1 MKRYSVVLKNLC
13 RLHRC
18 PRHLRRGDPPAGV
31 HLHRGNPGA
40 EQVGSEA
47 ASLLRDQPVPELSG
61 LTKRSG
67 VGPGPDRS
75 DMGELG
81 EGDVA
86 DQDFHNPV
94 IRRVS
99 LISRRIA

>member
-1 MKRYSVVLKNLC
+1 MATLLLVFTCIEGTQGQNRFG
-13 RLHRC
+13 
-18 PRHLRRGDPPAGV
+18 P
-31 HLHRGNPGA
+31 
-40 EQVGSEA
+40 EA
-47 ASLLRDQPVPELSG
+47 AGLLRDQPVPELSG